1 MLTDKVL
8 VVFRKSSALEN
19 AEMLVLFSF
28 FRPDAHFVSFSLCVT
43 LQLKDLLHYYYPI
56 EIDPNRTLEEKRP
69 LMVEW

>member
-1 MLTDKVL
+1 MLTL
-8 VVFRKSSALEN
+8 
-19 AEMLVLFSF
+19 
-28 FRPDAHFVSFSLCVT
+28 SFSLCVT